1 MPNAP
6 FPMPN
11 ALIKKRGTSLLL
23 LANPVCRSL
32 KERRTLYKNI
42 ALIENKYQ
50 LLIKIILNKIE
61 RVNF

>member
-1 MPNAP
+1 MTNQ
-6 FPMPN
+6 
-11 ALIKKRGTSLLL
+11 KKRGTSLLL

-42 ALIENKYQ
+42 ALIENKCQ

-61 RVNF
+61 RFNF